1 MRALVAPAS
10 VESGR
15 MPYRVARGVGWPGD
29 CSIFPGVDVSADALR
44 VVIADD
50 HQLFREGLKG
60 MLQDAGM
67 EVVGEA
73 ADGAD
78 AAALVAELQPA
89 VAVLDLNM
97 PGTSGMQALRRIAR
111 SNPDIQTVVLTVSAE
126 DDDVVEALAAGACGY
141 LLKDTHVDR
150 LADGIRQAAAGHM
163 VISGDVAKALV
174 ARVRAEA
181 EADARAASTDVSA
194 GADGTSA
201 AGVAAAVATEQA
213 VEERPALTPREREVL
228 RLIVDGADNMAIGRA
243 LSISPHTVK
252 QYVTNIFEKLGV
264 HSRVQA
270 AVYAVRAELV

>member
-1 MRALVAPAS
+1 MRRGWRRRLLYFAPVA
-10 VESGR
+10 
-15 MPYRVARGVGWPGD
+15 
-29 CSIFPGVDVSADALR
+29 VSSNALR

-111 SNPDIQTVVLTVSAE
+111 SNPEIQTVVLTVSAE

-150 LADGIRQAAAGHM
+150 LADGIRQAADGHM

-174 ARVRAEA
+174 ARVRAEVQS
-181 EADARAASTDVSA
+181 DARGAPTDASA
-194 GADGTSA
+194 GTDGTSA
-201 AGVAAAVATEQA
+201 AGVMAAATVQEA

-228 RLIVDGADNMAIGRA
+228 QLIVDGADNVAIGRA

-270 AVYAVRAELV
+270 AVYAVRAELA